1 MKSLYRYF
9 KLLFSDDEQ
18 LIRKWNQLSD
28 GKASEK
34 CREAVA
40 KELEKR
46 EYRYDSAKW
55 IKSSG

>member
-9 KLLFSDDEQ
+9 KLLFSDDEE
-18 LIRKWNQLSD
+18 LVRKWNQLSD

-34 CREAVA
+34 YRQAVA
-40 KELEKR
+40 KELQKR
-46 EYRYDSAKW
+46 EYRYDGARW